1 MPHDPR
7 SWDAYLPAADVG
19 HGGIAG
25 TVVDVGPE
33 ADGQLVLSLRDG
45 PALFVSFDRAEDPAA
60 PETTVE
66 LTLDWTRVPGPPASG
81 ITPLLVAW
89 TAGGGVLQ
97 LAPEEPDPAQI
108 APGARVLGGPEL
120 LLRVPPRDVLT
131 WIDRLLRLPRRFRL
145 DPRPEQLVWLGGLDP
160 AGRLQLHR
168 LRLTPRRIELEP
180 AGSAA
185 ASDLAPA
192 SPLIDLLPTLRTRWA
207 GTTQAMGPVG
217 RLTAELFAVESE
229 HVADGSDQA
238 ADRVFEA
245 LRRVGWPRDGDG
257 WPPVWRQVGDGVTRW
272 FAMHQDLTRC
282 PVPLQI
288 PELAGASCWIER
300 GELLTPPP
308 SRSSPPSPPPRRS
321 FWRR

>member
-192 SPLIDLLPTLRTRWA
+192 SPLAGPMPALRTRWA
-207 GTTQAMGPVG
+207 GRTEAIGPTG
-217 RLTAELFAVESE
+217 RLTAELFAVESMPGPDASE
-229 HVADGSDQA
+229 GAPRHV
-238 ADRVFEA
+238 VEA
-245 LRRVGWPRDGDG
+245 LDRIGWSRDARAS
-257 WPPVWRQVGDGVTRW
+257 PPVWRQAGDGVTRW
-272 FAMHQDLTRC
+272 FALHRDPAGC

-288 PELAGASCWIER
+288 PELAGAGCWIER
-300 GELLTPPP
+300 GELLAPP